1 MSDLEYQDIAK
12 QAISRLH
19 QRVAQHGSQT
29 FHGNEPPCD
38 ELSQFENETLY
49 NLGKIV
55 LPKLKKN
62 LKLLSIALD
71 PSTPQGDGI
80 LVIINAV
87 IAILT
92 DIDAILG
99 ELDDL
104 IKMIGHSPNSG
115 PRSPDKDSKIRHFTF
130 FKPDR
135 LNPKLRVCSPVHFLT
150 YLAHAASFWV
160 AWVFQVHQ
168 LINLQSSSFGKL
180 STDK

>member
-1 MSDLEYQDIAK
+1 MSDLECQDIAK

-29 FHGNEPPCD
+29 FHGNQPPCD

-130 FKPDR
+130 FQARQTESKFI
-135 LNPKLRVCSPVHFLT
+135 S
-150 YLAHAASFWV
+150 
-160 AWVFQVHQ
+160 
-168 LINLQSSSFGKL
+168 
-180 STDK
+180 